1 MKEKLRKSGISAVG
15 DAPWGTHLCHFY
27 ETKEDL
33 LHVLIPY
40 FKAGLKDNE
49 FCLWVTSETVNRD
62 DAREEMTRAMPN
74 FHLYFEKGQI
84 EVIPHREWS
93 LEEDTFE
100 PSEFLDRWISKLTKA
115 LTKGYDGM
123 RVTGDT
129 SWVGKKYWKKFV
141 EYEHS
146 LNRIIERYRILAI
159 CAYSLEKCEAKD
171 VVDVLRNHQAALFK
185 NGNKWELLENCEGR
199 KRSLLEEKTRFRLIA
214 DNASDLI
221 CTLDLNGRYIYASP
235 SLKKILGYDTK
246 DLDAMRFTDLI
257 HPADLTN
264 LKFWPN
270 VSLFECRARKADGDW
285 IWMEASSNVVL
296 YHGQMVVNLVAR
308 DVTDRKK
315 AEDAIRKLSRQNE
328 LILNSAAEGIFGLDL
343 NGEHTFVNSA
353 AAQMLGYRVKELIG
367 KPSHGICHHSKA
379 DGSQYPEEECPIYTS
394 YKDGIIRRVKNEVF
408 WKKDGTS
415 FPVAYTSTPILES
428 GKIIG
433 AVVTFRDIT
442 QRKREEEELRKHRQ
456 HLKELVEARTSELK
470 DVNQD
475 LEKEIIERIKTD
487 EQIRLVTQRLEFLL
501 SSNPAVIYT
510 ALQDDNFAKTFLTKN
525 VMELLGYGPQEFPDR
540 PGLWK
545 DHIHPED
552 LRILSPELS
561 RLLEEGHC
569 RMEYRFR
576 HKDGHYLWIYDEAQ
590 LVRDDSGKPI
600 ETIGFVTDITD
611 RKLTEIALWESEER
625 YRILVETS
633 PDAIALLDLD
643 LNVIMV
649 NPQTL
654 NLFGYESADEM
665 VGRNAREFSP
675 AMIARI
681 DTDMEILMESGSM
694 AAFDYV
700 LKKKNGDTFFAA
712 VRASF
717 IKDENGHPTAIICV
731 TRDITD
737 RKSVESELKQLAQE
751 LKRSNADLEQFAY
764 VASHDLQ
771 APLRNIEGFVKLF
784 ARRYGVKLDEGAREL
799 IQFIGDGARN
809 MQMLIKDLLEYSRV
823 TTKGKEFQRLES
835 SLVLAKAVARLH
847 ADIEENH
854 AEVIYDKQMPAI
866 MADFS
871 QIVSLFQNLIG
882 NAIKYKSVSPP
893 RVYIS
898 VELGEKEWIF
908 SVRDNGIGIDPKDCD
923 RIFGVFQRLH
933 ASSEYPG
940 TGIGLALCKRIV
952 ERHGGRIWVESELGK
967 GSTFY
972 FTLPVTD

>member
-1 MKEKLRKSGISAVG
+1 M
-15 DAPWGTHLCHFY
+15 
-27 ETKEDL
+27 
-33 LHVLIPY
+33 
-40 FKAGLKDNE
+40 
-49 FCLWVTSETVNRD
+49 WVTSEPLTPA
-62 DAREEMTRAMPN
+62 DARQAMAKVVPN
-74 FHLYFEKGQI
+74 FDCCLEKGQI
-84 EVIPHREWS
+84 EMISHTDWS
-93 LEEDTFE
+93 LKEDTFE
-100 PSEFLDRWISKLTKA
+100 SGGVLERWISKLDEA

-123 RVTGDT
+123 RVTGDG
-129 SWVGKKYWKKFV
+129 SWVGKKLWKDFAA
-141 EYEHS
+141 YERR
-146 LNRIIERYRILAI
+146 LNSVIERFRMLVI
-159 CAYSLEKCEAKD
+159 CEYCIERFDSREI
-171 VVDVLRNHQAALFK
+171 VDVLRNHQGALLK
-185 NGNKWELLENCEGR
+185 NGSKWEFLENSRGMR
-199 KRSLLEEKTRFRLIA
+199 RSTFEDETRFRLIA
-214 DNASDLI
+214 ENARDLI
-221 CTLDLNGRYIYASP
+221 CMLDLNGRYMYASP

-246 DLDAMRFTDLI
+246 DLGTMKFTDLI
-257 HPADLTN
+257 HPADLLN

-270 VSLFECRARKADGDW
+270 VSLFECRARKSDGNW
-285 IWMEASSNVVL
+285 IWIEASSNVVL
-296 YHGQMVVNLVAR
+296 YRGQMAVNLVAR
-308 DVTDRKK
+308 DVTDRKI
-315 AEDAIRKLSRQNE
+315 AEDSIKKLSCQNE
-328 LILNSAAEGIFGLDL
+328 LILNSADEGIFGLDL
-343 NGEHTFVNSA
+343 NGKHTFVNSA

-379 DGSQYPEEECPIYTS
+379 DGSQYLEEECPIYTS

-470 DVNQD
+470 EVNED
-475 LEKEIIERIKTD
+475 LEKEIIERINTD

-525 VMELLGYGPQEFPDR
+525 VTELLGYGPQEFPDR

-552 LRILSPELS
+552 LRILLPELS

-576 HKDGHYLWIYDEAQ
+576 HKEGHYLWIYDEAQ

-643 LNVIMV
+643 LNIIMV
-649 NPQTL
+649 NPQTV
-654 NLFGYESADEM
+654 NLFGYENADEM
-665 VGRNAREFSP
+665 VGRNAREFAP

-700 LKKKNGDTFFAA
+700 LKKENGDTFFAA

-784 ARRYGVKLDEGAREL
+784 ARRYGVKLDEGAKEL

-847 ADIEENH
+847 TDIEENH
-854 AEVIYDKQMPAI
+854 AEVTYDEQMPAI

-898 VELGEKEWIF
+898 VEPREKEWMF
-908 SVRDNGIGIDPKDCD
+908 SVRDNGIGIDPKDYD